1 MQMRAPQAERGLDLY
16 ETSPVAIRAVLRTER
31 PPQNMFELAAGPD
44 AIARTAR
51 DAGHHVLA
59 TGTINYKS
67 PDQGDPRAANCR
79 EVRSSPYDLVL
90 DLGDHKRG
98 VGYDLNSVAGGR
110 IVGFVPTRA
119 AGPTEMA
126 TLGKIVLMLSSDQP
140 GEVVAARDALKR
152 GLALEGHD
160 LYWLAEQVDRC
171 IASLHGGHEGSV
183 HNAEAD
189 EIDHQAAAK
198 WLLDNFASLLSAK
211 EWDFVER
218 MTRWVGEP
226 SIRKRIG

>member
-1 MQMRAPQAERGLDLY
+1 
-16 ETSPVAIRAVLRTER
+16 
-31 PPQNMFELAAGPD
+31 
-44 AIARTAR
+44 
-51 DAGHHVLA
+51 
-59 TGTINYKS
+59 
-67 PDQGDPRAANCR
+67 
-79 EVRSSPYDLVL
+79 
-90 DLGDHKRG
+90 
-98 VGYDLNSVAGGR
+98 
-110 IVGFVPTRA
+110 
-119 AGPTEMA
+119 MA

-171 IASLHGGHEGSV
+171 IASLHGGRGGSV

-226 SIRKRIG
+226 SQPQTNWLCALLRRHGYRP